1 MTYPGNAIAQFE
13 KVSLQRGDRTI
24 FENLSLTID
33 EGKIAA
39 IMGPSGCGKTTLLR
53 LLGRQLQ
60 QNNGVVR
67 LFGLNLAELSSAELL
82 DVRKRIGVLFQNG
95 ALFSDLNVF
104 DNVAFPL
111 RQHTRLSE
119 RTIRDLVLVRLQMV
133 GLRGARELMPSELS
147 GGMARRIALARAI
160 VLDPEIIFYDE
171 PFAGQDPI
179 SMGVL
184 RELIA
189 QINKVLGITSI
200 VVSHDIQ
207 ETTSISDQVFI
218 IANGAVVASGSPE
231 QLSHND
237 DPLVEQFISGQADG
251 PIPFHYPAPD
261 YWQDLDIK
269 VNPETKMPCNT

>member
-1 MTYPGNAIAQFE
+1 VKNTDKAIANFD
-13 KVSLQRGDRTI
+13 KVSLMRGTRSI
-24 FENLSLTID
+24 FENLSLSIMAGDIT
-33 EGKIAA
+33 A

-60 QNNGVVR
+60 PNAGTVS
-67 LFGLNLAELSSAELL
+67 LFGLDLAELSPPELL

-95 ALFSDLNVF
+95 ALFSDLTVF

-119 RTIRDLVLVRLQMV
+119 RYIRDLVLVRLHMV
-133 GLRGARELMPSELS
+133 GLRGARDLMPSELS

-218 IANGAVVASGSPE
+218 IANGNVVAHGSPE
-231 QLSHND
+231 QLRSTS

-251 PIPFHYPAPD
+251 PIPFHYPAAD
-261 YWQDLDIK
+261 YWQDLGVDSS
-269 VNPETKMPCNT
+269 TLCNK